1 MSVLMILAGREFRD
15 GLRNRWLAAATLVL
29 LGLAIGLAFL
39 GSAPVGHVGA
49 SALAVTVVSLASLT
63 VFLLPLMALML
74 AFDAVVGEA
83 ERGTLLLLLSY
94 PVRRWQVVAGKFL
107 GHLALL
113 AVATIVGYGAAGL
126 AVALTAGVSQ
136 WQAFVVLVVSS
147 VALGAVFLA
156 LGYLASTC
164 VRERATA
171 AGLAVGLWLV
181 LVLLYD
187 LVLLGALAATGGQGV
202 VAVLFPW
209 VLLANPADVFRL
221 LNLSGFGEVRQFSGL
236 AGLAGDQLVSP
247 VVLVAALVAWVV
259 VPLML
264 AALVFRRRAL

>member
-1 MSVLMILAGREFRD
+1 MSTLLILAGKEFRD
-15 GLRNRWLAAATLVL
+15 GMRNRWLLAATLVL
-29 LGLAIGLAFL
+29 MGLAVGLGFV
-39 GSAPVGHVGA
+39 GSAPVGRVGA
-49 SALAVTVVSLASLT
+49 APLAVTVVSLASLT

-94 PVRRWQVVAGKFL
+94 PVKRWQVVVGKFL

-113 AVATIVGYGAAGL
+113 AVATGVGYGAAGA
-126 AVALTAGVSQ
+126 AVALTGGGAQ
-136 WQAFVVLVVSS
+136 WQAFVVLMLSS
-147 VALGAVFLA
+147 VGLGGVFLA
-156 LGYLASTC
+156 LGYVASVC

-187 LVLLGALAATGGQGV
+187 LLLLGVLAATQGQGG

-221 LNLSGFGEVRQFSGL
+221 LNLSGFGEVRQFAGL
-236 AGLAGDQLVSP
+236 AGLGHEQLPQAS
-247 VVLVAALVAWVV
+247 VLAVALAAWVAL
-259 VPLML
+259 PLGVAVHL
-264 AALVFRRRAL
+264 FRRRPL

>member
-1 MSVLMILAGREFRD
+1 MRILIILAGKEFRD
-15 GLRNRWLAAATLVL
+15 GMRNRWLLAAILIL
-29 LGLAIGLAFL
+29 LGLAVGLAFL

-49 SALAVTVVSLASLT
+49 SPLAVTVVSLASLT

-83 ERGTLLLLLSY
+83 ERGTMLLLLSY

-113 AVATIVGYGAAGL
+113 AVATTIGYGAAGV
-126 AVALTAGVSQ
+126 AVAATGGIDQ
-136 WQAFVVLVVSS
+136 WQSFAVLVASS

-156 LGYLASTC
+156 LGYVASAA

-171 AGLAVGLWLV
+171 AGVAVALWLV

-187 LVLLGALAATGGQGV
+187 LILLGVLAATQGRGL
-202 VAVLFPW
+202 AAWFPW

-221 LNLSGFGEVRQFSGL
+221 LNLSGVAEIRQFSGL

-247 VVLVAALVAWVV
+247 AVLAVALAAWVV
-259 VPLML
+259 LPLVL
-264 AALVFRRRAL
+264 AGWIFRRRAL